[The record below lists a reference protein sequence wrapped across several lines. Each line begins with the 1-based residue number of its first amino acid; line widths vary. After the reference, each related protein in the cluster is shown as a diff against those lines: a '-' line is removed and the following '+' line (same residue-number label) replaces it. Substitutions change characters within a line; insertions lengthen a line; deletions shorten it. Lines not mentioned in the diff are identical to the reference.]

1 MAAGLPGFDLSAW
14 VGVLGPPGLPAE
26 ITQRV
31 GDQVQRWL
39 ARKDIAD
46 RLVAMG
52 ADVAPAGAAELDRYM
67 REQLQVWGRKVR
79 DAGITPE

>member
-1 MAAGLPGFDLSAW
+1 
-14 VGVLGPPGLPAE
+14 VLGPPGLPAE

-31 GDQVQRWL
+31 GDQVQHWL

-46 RLVAMG
+46 RLVTMG

-67 REQLQVWGRKVR
+67 REHLQVWRRKVR